1 MPPNSTYVSI
11 ISWSCEASLKGKEL
25 LVLNDEDLVD
35 METNING
42 DVNDVIDENC
52 FISCPPMSK
61 TKGCPKQKRMK
72 VEESWESKRSL
83 VDFVSISAKT
93 SLDVRRRIVV
103 LPQIVQTR
111 KRKQHQQILD

>member
-1 MPPNSTYVSI
+1 MLDDKNLV
-11 ISWSCEASLKGKEL
+11 GKEN
-25 LVLNDEDLVD
+25 VVD
-35 METNING
+35 ANVNSVNNG
-42 DVNDVIDENC
+42 DC
-52 FISCPPMSK
+52 FINCLPLLK

-83 VDFVSISAKT
+83 VDFVSILAIT
-93 SLDVRRRIVV
+93 SLNVWRRIAV